1 MKLDAVILGAGE
13 FPKKPYPRLLL
24 EQADMIVCCDGAAA
38 SFYRYFGDRRKPDAV
53 VGDMDSLPPRLRELY
68 ADRLVPVSEQE
79 TNDQTKAL
87 TWLLDRYPPIPA
99 PCHPEAAPCHPEA
112 RQGRED
118 LLLSSITLLAATGKR
133 EDHTIGNLSLLMEY
147 ARTREIDGLSS
158 PSIRIVSDY
167 TESFAIRD
175 SATLYVGEGRGIS
188 VFSPDNTLKIKSSG
202 LQWPL
207 DEVVWD
213 NWWKATLNR
222 ASADAVTLE
231 FSYPSVALVMLR

>member
-1 MKLDAVILGAGE
+1 MKLNAVILGAGE

-24 EQADMIVCCDGAAA
+24 EQADLIVCCDGAAA

-53 VGDMDSLPPRLRELY
+53 VGDMDSLPPRLRKLY
-68 ADRLVPVSEQE
+68 ADRLVPISEQE

-87 TWLLDRYPPIPA
+87 TWLLS
-99 PCHPEAAPCHPEA
+99 CHPEVA
-112 RQGRED
+112 
-118 LLLSSITLLAATGKR
+118 SITLLGATGKR

-147 ARTREIDGLSS
+147 ARTRGIDGLST

-188 VFSPDNTLKIKSSG
+188 VFSPDNSLKIKSSG

-231 FSYPSVALVMLR
+231 FSHPSVALLMLR

>member
-1 MKLDAVILGAGE
+1 MKLNAVILGAGE

-24 EQADMIVCCDGAAA
+24 EQADLIVCCDGAAA

-53 VGDMDSLPPRLRELY
+53 VGDMDSLPPRLRKLY
-68 ADRLVPVSEQE
+68 ADRLVPISEEE

-87 TWLLDRYPPIPA
+87 TWLLS
-99 PCHPEAAPCHPEA
+99 CHPEAA
-112 RQGRED
+112 
-118 LLLSSITLLAATGKR
+118 SITLLGATGKR

-147 ARTREIDGLSS
+147 ARTRGIDGLST

-188 VFSPDNTLKIKSSG
+188 VFSPDNSLKIKSSG

-231 FSYPSVALVMLR
+231 FSHPSVALLMLR

>member
-1 MKLDAVILGAGE
+1 VKLDAVILGAGE

-24 EQADMIVCCDGAAA
+24 EQADIIVCCDGAAA
-38 SFYRYFGDRRKPDAV
+38 AFYRYFGDRRKPDAV
-53 VGDMDSLPPRLRELY
+53 VGDMDSLPPRLRKLY
-68 ADRLVPVSEQE
+68 ADRLVSIPEQE

-87 TWLLDRYPPIPA
+87 TWLLS
-99 PCHPEAAPCHPEA
+99 CHPEA

-118 LLLSSITLLAATGKR
+118 FLLSSITLLAATGKR

-147 ARTREIDGLSS
+147 ARTRGIDGLST

-188 VFSPDNTLKIKSSG
+188 VFSPDNSLKIKSSG

-231 FSYPSVALVMLR
+231 FSHPSVALLMLR

>member
-38 SFYRYFGDRRKPDAV
+38 SFYRYFGDRCKPDAV

-87 TWLLDRYPPIPA
+87 TWLLDRYPPI
-99 PCHPEAAPCHPEA
+99 
-112 RQGRED
+112 
-118 LLLSSITLLAATGKR
+118 LSSITLLAATGKR

-147 ARTREIDGLSS
+147 ARTRGIDGLSS

-231 FSYPSVALVMLR
+231 FSHPSVALVMLR

>member
-1 MKLDAVILGAGE
+1 MSLDAVILGAGD

-24 EQADMIVCCDGAAA
+24 ERADVIVCCDGAAA
-38 SFYRYFGDRRKPDAV
+38 AFYRHFGDRRKPDAV
-53 VGDMDSLPPRLRELY
+53 VGDMDSLPPRLRKRY
-68 ADRLVPVSEQE
+68 ADRLVPIPEQE

-87 TWLLDRYPPIPA
+87 NWLLDRYLS
-99 PCHPEAAPCHPEA
+99 
-112 RQGRED
+112 D
-118 LLLSSITLLAATGKR
+118 LASVTILGATGKR

-147 ARTREIDGLSS
+147 ARTRGIDGLSS
-158 PSIRIVSDY
+158 PSIKIVSDY

-175 SATLYVGEGRGIS
+175 SATLYIGEGRGIS
-188 VFSPDNTLKIKSSG
+188 VFSPDNSLKIKSSG

-207 DEVVWD
+207 DDVVWD

-231 FSYPSVALVMLR
+231 FSHPSIALIAIF

>member
-1 MKLDAVILGAGE
+1 MSLNAVILGAGD
-13 FPKKPYPRLLL
+13 FPAKPYPRLLL
-24 EQADMIVCCDGAAA
+24 EQADVIVCCDGAAA
-38 SFYRYFGDRRKPDAV
+38 AFYRYFRDRRRPDAV
-53 VGDMDSLPPRLRELY
+53 VGDMDSIPSRLRALY

-87 TWLLDRYPPIPA
+87 GWLLEHYPSLESVTIL
-99 PCHPEAAPCHPEA
+99 
-112 RQGRED
+112 G
-118 LLLSSITLLAATGKR
+118 ATGKR
-133 EDHTIGNLSLLMEY
+133 EDHTVGNLSVLMEY
-147 ARTREIDGLSS
+147 ARTRGLDGLST

-175 SATLYVGEGRGIS
+175 TATLYVGEGRGIS
-188 VFSPDNTLKIKSSG
+188 VFSPDNTLTIKSSG

-222 ASADAVTLE
+222 ASADAVTLA
-231 FSYPSVALVMLR
+231 FSHPSVALVMLR